1 MVYRRK
7 PKLNRRLRGTNKRY
21 KKGFKKAGNTNSYY
35 HSSIPRTLQI
45 ATRRNHSEMLR
56 FVVNQTYM
64 IEPKVRTGGANNG
77 PENVYLQ
84 YRANS
89 IVDVMAGTAGNGSYN
104 IAGTWISQD
113 PANYGT
119 TENNVNAEGVTA
131 WQQRYQHFTV
141 LGSRIQASIQT
152 IKASQVTTDEQP
164 GTFYINLSGYQG
176 AVNKESQAT
185 EIVELPYTKRA
196 RIISAVGNNTY
207 SASSSV
213 PGARLLLN
221 YSAKKFEGVKD
232 VLDNSNMKG
241 HFENSLGN
249 QAVPVEQSYFNIGF
263 VPTMPYTDGTS
274 PLQDQLLTVKIEY
287 IVKLTEPTAS
297 NQVSA

>member
-104 IAGTWISQD
+104 
-113 PANYGT
+113 
-119 TENNVNAEGVTA
+119 TA
-131 WQQRYQHFTV
+131 R
-141 LGSRIQASIQT
+141 S
-152 IKASQVTTDEQP
+152 
-164 GTFYINLSGYQG
+164 
-176 AVNKESQAT
+176 
-185 EIVELPYTKRA
+185 
-196 RIISAVGNNTY
+196 
-207 SASSSV
+207 
-213 PGARLLLN
+213 
-221 YSAKKFEGVKD
+221 
-232 VLDNSNMKG
+232 
-241 HFENSLGN
+241 
-249 QAVPVEQSYFNIGF
+249 
-263 VPTMPYTDGTS
+263 
-274 PLQDQLLTVKIEY
+274 
-287 IVKLTEPTAS
+287 
-297 NQVSA
+297 